1 MVKKMNKPIISYDET
16 SDTLYISFISGKKA
30 TGIELNDHI
39 LLRIDKKEEQAI
51 GLTFFDYS
59 LLTQKTEMGIRSF
72 PLSGLADLSENARH
86 SVLQILQSDPV
97 ASYLNLSA
105 FTPSFNEMMPITT
118 LSSRRVLETAV
129 AESRAE
135 YKVG

>member
-1 MVKKMNKPIISYDET
+1 MNKPTINYDET
-16 SDTLYISFISGKKA
+16 SDTLYVSFIPGTKA

-39 LLRIDKKEEQAI
+39 LLRVDKKTKQAV

-59 LLTQKTEMGIRSF
+59 LLTQKTEMGLRSF
-72 PLSGLADLSENARH
+72 PLSGLAELSEDARQV
-86 SVLQILQSDPV
+86 VLQILQSEPV
-97 ASYLNLSA
+97 INFLNLSA

-118 LSSRRVLETAV
+118 LSTPKILETAV

-135 YKVG
+135 YKIE

>member
-1 MVKKMNKPIISYDET
+1 MLKRTGEPIINYDEA
-16 SDTLYISFISGKKA
+16 SDTLYVSFISGKKA

-39 LLRIDKKEEQAI
+39 LLRIDKKMGQAI

-59 LLTQKTEMGIRSF
+59 LLAQKTEMGLRSF
-72 PLSGLADLSENARH
+72 PLSGLDELSKNARIT
-86 SVLQILQSDPV
+86 VLQILQSEPV
-97 ASYLNLSA
+97 ASFLNLSV

-135 YKVG
+135 YKVE

>member
-1 MVKKMNKPIISYDET
+1 MVKRMNNPIINYDET
-16 SDTLYISFISGKKA
+16 SDTLYVSFIPEAKA

-39 LLRIDKKEEQAI
+39 LLRIDKKAKQAI

-59 LLTQKTEMGIRSF
+59 LLTQKTEMGLRSF
-72 PLSGLADLSENARH
+72 PLSGLADLSENARRI
-86 SVLQILQSDPV
+86 VLQILQSEPV
-97 ASYLNLSA
+97 VSFLNLSA

-135 YKVG
+135 YNVG

>member
-1 MVKKMNKPIISYDET
+1 MVKNMNKPIINYDET
-16 SDTLYISFISGKKA
+16 SDTLYVSFISGKKA

-39 LLRIDKKEEQAI
+39 LLRIDKKMGQAI

-59 LLTQKTEMGIRSF
+59 LLAQKTEMGFRSF
-72 PLSGLADLSENARH
+72 PLSGLDELSENARMT
-86 SVLQILQSDPV
+86 VLQILQSEPV
-97 ASYLNLSA
+97 ASFLNLSA

-118 LSSRRVLETAV
+118 LSSRQVLETAV

-135 YKVG
+135 YHVK